1 MESIGLLAGGIAHDL
16 NNVLA
21 PILMGA
27 EILKMFTQDPEM
39 NRQLDTIMQSAER
52 GAGIVK
58 QVLTFARGI
67 EGERVVLQPKH
78 IIKEMVRM
86 ARETFPRNLQLR
98 VDVPNDLWPVL
109 GDTIQLHQVL
119 LNLSVN
125 ARDAMPDGGE
135 LNYSARNTEVDTA
148 LANANP
154 GAKPGPHVVLRV
166 RDTGGGIPPAVMER
180 IWEPFFTT
188 KEMGKGTGLGL
199 PTVLGIVRSHGGFI
213 VVESEVGRG
222 TTFDVYLP
230 AAPESTAAGAI
241 PNPDPLP
248 LGKGELVLVVDDE
261 PDLVNVTR
269 SMLERH
275 GYRVLTANDGTAAL
289 AQVSEHKD
297 AIRLVITDIL
307 MPFMDGVQFIR
318 ALHRLTPSMP
328 VIASSGALGM
338 PGQQDRTDEV
348 HALGVK
354 HILHKPYGVE
364 VLLRTVHSELHKGE
378 AVPPG

>member
-1 MESIGLLAGGIAHDL
+1 VLVDANKIKQVFV
-16 NNVLA
+16 NVLTNA
-21 PILMGA
+21 THAMPEGGTLTVRTYIKKLTPAEAKPSPGA
-27 EILKMFTQDPEM
+27 
-39 NRQLDTIMQSAER
+39 RQSHEFRA
-52 GAGIVK
+52 
-58 QVLTFARGI
+58 
-67 EGERVVLQPKH
+67 GERVLV
-78 IIKEMVRM
+78 
-86 ARETFPRNLQLR
+86 
-98 VDVPNDLWPVL
+98 
-109 GDTIQLHQVL
+109 
-119 LNLSVN
+119 
-125 ARDAMPDGGE
+125 
-135 LNYSARNTEVDTA
+135 TEVD
-148 LANANP
+148 
-154 GAKPGPHVVLRV
+154 
-166 RDTGGGIPPAVMER
+166 DTGTGISEDKLDRVF
-180 IWEPFFTT
+180 EPFFTT
-188 KEMGKGTGLGL
+188 KEVGKGTGLGL

-222 TTFDVYLP
+222 TSFEVYLP
-230 AAPESTAAGAI
+230 AAPQSAAAGAV

-297 AIRLVITDIL
+297 TIHLVITDIL

-364 VLLRTVHSELHKGE
+364 VLLRTVHSELHKWE
-378 AVPPG
+378 AAPPG

>member
-1 MESIGLLAGGIAHDL
+1 
-16 NNVLA
+16 
-21 PILMGA
+21 
-27 EILKMFTQDPEM
+27 
-39 NRQLDTIMQSAER
+39 
-52 GAGIVK
+52 
-58 QVLTFARGI
+58 
-67 EGERVVLQPKH
+67 
-78 IIKEMVRM
+78 
-86 ARETFPRNLQLR
+86 
-98 VDVPNDLWPVL
+98 
-109 GDTIQLHQVL
+109 
-119 LNLSVN
+119 
-125 ARDAMPDGGE
+125 
-135 LNYSARNTEVDTA
+135 
-148 LANANP
+148 
-154 GAKPGPHVVLRV
+154 
-166 RDTGGGIPPAVMER
+166 
-180 IWEPFFTT
+180 
-188 KEMGKGTGLGL
+188 
-199 PTVLGIVRSHGGFI
+199 VLGIVRSHGGFI